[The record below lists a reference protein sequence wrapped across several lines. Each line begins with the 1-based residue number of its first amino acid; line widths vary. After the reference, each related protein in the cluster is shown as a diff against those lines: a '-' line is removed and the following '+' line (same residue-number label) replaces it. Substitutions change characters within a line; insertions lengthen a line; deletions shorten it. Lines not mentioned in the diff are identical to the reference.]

1 MKNYLPVT
9 ITKMSGAGN
18 TFALIDAR
26 SGSAWERVEKNL
38 GMSRAN
44 FAKMICDK
52 VIGVCTDGF
61 LLIQSGSDGFD
72 YNWDFYNSDGST
84 AEMCGNAAR
93 CAARFC
99 YENLEHSNAAKSTIK
114 FKTGAGL
121 VTAQMLDNG
130 KIRVRMP
137 EARFLQK
144 QIELKTKSSSSEV
157 FALVNTGVPHL
168 VQKIHNMADA
178 VSLKDMARE
187 VRSHHDLQPAGA
199 NVTFYAEDSLGKI
212 KAVTF
217 ERGVEDYTLACGTGA
232 VAAALVYGQETSQK
246 QVEVQMPGGLM
257 QVLFID
263 GDSHPLMIGD
273 AVFVGD
279 FKYNLEVVDE
289 KL

>member
-1 MKNYLPVT
+1 MKNFLPVS

-26 SGSAWERVEKNL
+26 KKSAWEDVEKVL
-38 GMSRAN
+38 GMSRPQ

-52 VIGVCTDGF
+52 VLGLSVDGL
-61 LLIQSGSDGFD
+61 LLIESGLDNFD
-72 YNWDFYNSDGST
+72 YVWDFYNSDGST

-99 YENLEHSNAAKSTIK
+99 FENLDDCDGEKSTFN

-121 VTAQMLDNG
+121 VVAQVLGDG

-137 EARFLQK
+137 EARFIQEHL
-144 QIELKTKSSSSEV
+144 ELKTRSSSTEV

-168 VQKIHNMADA
+168 VQKIHNISDA
-178 VSLKDMARE
+178 VALKEMARE
-187 VRSHHDLQPAGA
+187 ARAHHDLQPAGA
-199 NVTFYAEDSLGKI
+199 NVTFYAPEEAIGKI
-212 KAVTF
+212 RAVTF

-232 VAAALVYGQETSQK
+232 VAAALVYAKETHEEQIL
-246 QVEVQMPGGLM
+246 VQMPGGNM
-257 QVLFID
+257 QVVFLKN
-263 GDSHPLMIGD
+263 DSHPLMIGD

-279 FKYNLEVVDE
+279 FKYNLEVIR
-289 KL
+289 